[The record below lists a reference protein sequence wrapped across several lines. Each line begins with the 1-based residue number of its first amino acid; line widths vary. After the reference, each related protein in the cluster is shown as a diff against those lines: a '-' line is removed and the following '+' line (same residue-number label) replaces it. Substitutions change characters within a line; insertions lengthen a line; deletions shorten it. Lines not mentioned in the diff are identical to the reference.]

1 MKKEEPL
8 FSIIVPVYNAAHFV
22 RATIDNLLR
31 QDVNKE
37 ILLIN
42 DGSTDESLQII
53 REYEQGYDS
62 IKVIDKTNGG
72 VSSARNIGL
81 DTASGDFVIFV
92 DSDDFIENGLL
103 RKCLDIFEKYNPD
116 SIYFSY
122 KYVFPH
128 SSKTDISFHYKAT
141 GFYSVTEWI
150 DELLKLWNTHIISCI
165 GSKIYRKSILDKYHI
180 RFNESISYLEDCS
193 FAIEYL
199 GHTSN
204 LYYIDLP
211 YYHYRL
217 INEISLMTM
226 YRISY
231 LQSSKFLQ
239 DQLRMFWE
247 NVYGVDSDFSGDY
260 YRIIGDNILD
270 CVNNLITHK
279 KESFSVIGS
288 DLSELSDMAILP
300 MCIKYARSVDNKLKL
315 LVLKRGSQ
323 YVIKKYF
330 GISAFYQNF
339 KYSFKSCL
347 KKKMKLLMQ

>member
-1 MKKEEPL
+1 MKKVEPL

-22 RATIDNLLR
+22 KDTIDNLLR

-42 DGSTDESLQII
+42 DGSTDDSLQII
-53 REYEQGYDS
+53 REYEQSYDC

-72 VSSARNIGL
+72 VSSARNFGL
-81 DTASGDFVIFV
+81 NTASGDFVIFV

-116 SIYFSY
+116 SVYFSY
-122 KYVFPH
+122 KYVYPH

-141 GFYSVTEWI
+141 GYYSVQEWI
-150 DELLKLWNTHIISCI
+150 DELLKLWNTHLISCI
-165 GSKIYRKSILDKYHI
+165 GTKIYRKSVLDKYHI
-180 RFNESISYLEDCS
+180 RFNESINYLEDSS

-204 LYYIDLP
+204 LYYIDMP

-217 INEISLMTM
+217 INENSLMTK

-231 LQSSKFLQ
+231 VQSSKFLQ
-239 DQLRMFWE
+239 DQLRMFWK
-247 NVYGVDSDFSGDY
+247 NVYGVDSDFSEDY
-260 YRIIGDNILD
+260 YRIIGDNVLD

-288 DLSELSDMAILP
+288 ELSELSDMAILP
-300 MCIKYARSVDNKLKL
+300 MCIRHARSVDKKLKL

-330 GISAFYQNF
+330 GISAFYRSL
-339 KYSFKSCL
+339 KYSLKSCL
-347 KKKMKLLMQ
+347 KKKMKLLMR